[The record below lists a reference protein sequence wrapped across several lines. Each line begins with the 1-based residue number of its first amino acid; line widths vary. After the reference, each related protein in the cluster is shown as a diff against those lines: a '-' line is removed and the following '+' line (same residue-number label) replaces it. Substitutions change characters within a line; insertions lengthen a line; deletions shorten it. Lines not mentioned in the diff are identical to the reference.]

1 MPLTRITLREDTPAA
16 TRQAI
21 ADAVHDA
28 MTTVIG
34 IPPGDRFQIIERR
47 SADELIF
54 DPHYLGVDRHNV
66 VFLQIAL
73 VRGRPDELKQRLYR
87 EIAQR
92 LAAVGIR
99 PEDLVITLVENDRA
113 DWSIGN
119 GHAQLLDPELLA
131 RHGISA
137 VTPGASH

>member
-16 TRQAI
+16 TVRAI
-21 ADAVHDA
+21 ADGVHEA

-34 IPPGDRFQIIERR
+34 IPPDDRFQIIERR

-54 DPHYLGVDRHNV
+54 DPHYLGVARRNV
-66 VFLQIAL
+66 AFLQITL
-73 VRGRPDELKQRLYR
+73 VRGRPDALKQRLYH

-99 PEDLVITLVENDRA
+99 PEDVVITLVENDRV
-113 DWSIGN
+113 DWSVGN
-119 GHAQLLDPELLA
+119 GQAQLLDAELLA

-137 VTPGASH
+137 VTPGALH